1 MEKILYIKRD
11 TSDREG
17 NALISKQG
25 KPYTRMTLKV
35 ESKGERYISGFG
47 NQSNADWAMGDEVD
61 IVIAESAT
69 KDKTGKPYLNF
80 SQPKKNEYPTD
91 EKLETVL
98 NKLVGIQLSID
109 LILAAVKP
117 SQKKVEPTEED
128 EQDYTDGQE
137 DSGIPF

>member
-1 MEKILYIKRD
+1 MEKITYIKRD

-47 NQSNADWAMGDEVD
+47 NQSNAGWQVGDEVD
-61 IVIAESAT
+61 ITITESDT

-80 SQPKKNEYPTD
+80 SQPKKED
-91 EKLETVL
+91 KIDDKLELIL
-98 NKLVGIQLSID
+98 NKLTGLQLSIGALTD
-109 LILAAVKP
+109 KLVP
-117 SQKKVEPTEED
+117 KKTPYPVNDAPEPFADED
-128 EQDYTDGQE
+128 TDSE
-137 DSGIPF
+137 IPF